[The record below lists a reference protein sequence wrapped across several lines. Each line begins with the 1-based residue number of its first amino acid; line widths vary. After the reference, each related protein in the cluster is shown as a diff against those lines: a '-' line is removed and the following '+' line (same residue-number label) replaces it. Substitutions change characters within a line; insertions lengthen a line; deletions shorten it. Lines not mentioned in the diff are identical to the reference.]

1 MNPYGYVCDLQV
13 HKVTPAQEAMETALL
28 LLLDEKEL
36 HQISVKEVCQR
47 ANVARSTFYTYY
59 DVIDDC
65 LQAIENRF
73 LHEII
78 AMTTAL
84 ENRENLDGIDLSF
97 FEETLGYLKDNQ
109 RLLYLFMIKRYNSRF
124 VNRWKDAIK
133 YHLYQQIPSRI
144 SDKNQELTLEIIAS
158 GTIGAYQYWLKN
170 PYELDSGYVKQL
182 LRRTLEVYIERSAS
196 SVQTVFLYTFSK
208 NVVVHRNLIC

>member
-13 HKVTPAQEAMETALL
+13 QKVTPAQEAMETALL

-144 SDKNQELTLEIIAS
+144 SDKNRELTLEIIAS

-182 LRRTLEVYIERSAS
+182 FRRTLEVYIR
-196 SVQTVFLYTFSK
+196 Q
-208 NVVVHRNLIC
+208 

>member
-78 AMTTAL
+78 AMTAAL

-133 YHLYQQIPSRI
+133 YHLYRQIPSRI
-144 SDKNQELTLEIIAS
+144 SDKNRELTLEIIAS

-182 LRRTLEVYIERSAS
+182 LRRTLEVYIR
-196 SVQTVFLYTFSK
+196 Q
-208 NVVVHRNLIC
+208 

>member
-1 MNPYGYVCDLQV
+1 MNPYGYVRDLQV
-13 HKVTPAQEAMETALL
+13 QKVTPAQEAMETALL

-144 SDKNQELTLEIIAS
+144 SDKNRELTLEIIAS

-182 LRRTLEVYIERSAS
+182 LRRTLEVYIR
-196 SVQTVFLYTFSK
+196 Q
-208 NVVVHRNLIC
+208 

>member
-13 HKVTPAQEAMETALL
+13 QKVTPAQEAMETALL

-109 RLLYLFMIKRYNSRF
+109 RLLYLFMIKRYNTRF

-133 YHLYQQIPSRI
+133 YHLYRQIPSRI
-144 SDKNQELTLEIIAS
+144 SDKNRELTLEIIAS

-182 LRRTLEVYIERSAS
+182 LRRTLEVYIR
-196 SVQTVFLYTFSK
+196 Q
-208 NVVVHRNLIC
+208 

>member
-78 AMTTAL
+78 AMTVAL

-133 YHLYQQIPSRI
+133 YHLYRQIPSRI
-144 SDKNQELTLEIIAS
+144 SDKNRELTLEIIAS

-170 PYELDSGYVKQL
+170 PYELDSDYVKQL
-182 LRRTLEVYIERSAS
+182 LRRTLEVYIR
-196 SVQTVFLYTFSK
+196 Q
-208 NVVVHRNLIC
+208 

>member
-13 HKVTPAQEAMETALL
+13 QKVTPAQEAMETALL

-144 SDKNQELTLEIIAS
+144 SDKNRELTLEIIAS

-182 LRRTLEVYIERSAS
+182 LRRTLEVYIR
-196 SVQTVFLYTFSK
+196 Q
-208 NVVVHRNLIC
+208 